1 VAVKDSEYVAVFIT
15 TADDEE
21 AQLISQALL
30 EQKKVACANIIA
42 GVSSQFWWQDKI
54 DTENESLLIVKTTAS
69 LLNKVV
75 TLVQEAH
82 SYDNPE
88 IIALPIVGGSQDY
101 LEWIGRVVDEAEY
114 D

>member
-1 VAVKDSEYVAVFIT
+1 MAVKDSEYVAVFIT
-15 TADDEE
+15 AADDEE
-21 AQLISQALL
+21 ARLISQALL

-54 DTENESLLIVKTTAS
+54 DSANESLLIVKTTAS

-88 IIALPIVGGSQDY
+88 IIALPIIGGSQDY